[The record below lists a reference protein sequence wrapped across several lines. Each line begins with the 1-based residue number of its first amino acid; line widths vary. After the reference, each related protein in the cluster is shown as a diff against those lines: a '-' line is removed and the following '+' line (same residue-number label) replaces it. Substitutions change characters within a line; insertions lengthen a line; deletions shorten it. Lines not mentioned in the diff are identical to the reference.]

1 MCHVESSLGSHM
13 VALGNLAGFLRVRG
27 LALARELALG
37 LEEGGDVV
45 DGALVELDEGCR
57 AKKTALAAGESLERG
72 WRMRV
77 GCDLRL
83 STEKQE

>member
-1 MCHVESSLGSHM
+1 M
-13 VALGNLAGFLRVRG
+13 VALGNLAGFHRVRG

-57 AKKTALAAGESLERG
+57 RKPR
-72 WRMRV
+72 
-77 GCDLRL
+77 
-83 STEKQE
+83 